1 MPEQSLLTHGRRW
14 KWLTLA
20 FIASVAAL
28 AAIAPPGEANF
39 TTGKC
44 QGTAIS
50 GRGAS
55 FQTTAQTNWISN
67 FQNNF
72 CADVGTFPSVTYTGS
87 GSGSGLQVMGR
98 RSGACPCPPGNADGS
113 QSRNQ
118 PERYAASDDPP
129 NSTTVGQ
136 INQGTDSA
144 GDEGTIHVIP
154 VAAGSTTVDV
164 NWPDNCDRSLLPDS
178 AESDPSAANSAPF
191 DDRVRFTRSQ
201 LEAIWAGD
209 AGFTNWKDVFP
220 TLASDPDCN
229 VAITRVVR
237 FDDSG
242 TTFSLKDFLDRI
254 NTSRGWQ
261 TTYITPDTRTWP
273 NASVGARAD
282 CGGATGP
289 QGANLTSSC
298 SNGNGALL
306 DKLSTVDGGI
316 GYSDLATARGRGYDI
331 ALSPPAASRD
341 DDKFWIQVPNP
352 NNLFT
357 EATTDPNGFTTTG
370 THGSNCT
377 NAQFTNVPAST
388 LGSWFT
394 TSGADSTNGA
404 YTICVLTYDLAWD
417 DYKGPYS
424 LQGCGDSCEEQKARS
439 VKDYLS
445 SIVSDDGQ
453 NLLSAS
459 DYAPLEESI
468 LNISRTGVNAIC
480 WDKSGTGNCPPTVY
494 AYPRPKGATPLY
506 VQFVPA
512 FNECTS
518 PNRTHGA
525 PLSSGSCNPPV
536 QSSSWLTV
544 GTPDANGATSNNQ
557 GFARYV
563 VQASDVAVTLSV
575 TDVRCRP
582 GSGISAGVCTS
593 VNTGT
598 AGDDYSG
605 QVQLSTT
612 ARITDKRNGTSG
624 FQPATTQDM
633 PFPMTVPCT
642 TTSSNNTIGGTCSL
656 SSSFNAV
663 APGAIVSGKRAIWQ
677 LGEVLLND
685 GGSDGVI
692 STTPNTL
699 FEQQGVFVP

>member
-14 KWLTLA
+14 KWLALA

-28 AAIAPPGEANF
+28 AVTASPGQANF

-44 QGTAIS
+44 LGTAIS

-55 FQTTAQTNWISN
+55 FQTTAQTNWIAN
-67 FQNNF
+67 FQNVF

-98 RSGACPCPPGNADGS
+98 RTGTNADGS

-129 NSTTVGQ
+129 DSTTISQ
-136 INQGTDSA
+136 INQGTDA
-144 GDEGTIHVIP
+144 TGDEGTIHVIP
-154 VAAGSTTVDV
+154 VAAGATTVDV
-164 NWPDNCDRSLLPDS
+164 NFPDNCDRSLLPD
-178 AESDPSAANSAPF
+178 ANETDPGAANASPF

-201 LEAIWAGD
+201 LEHIYAGD
-209 AGFTNWKDVFP
+209 SGFTNWTDVFP

-229 VAITRVVR
+229 VPITRVVR

-242 TTFSLKDFLDRI
+242 TTFVMKDWLDKV
-254 NTSRGWQ
+254 NPGRGWQ

-273 NASVGARAD
+273 NASVGPRAD
-282 CGGATGP
+282 CGGANGP
-289 QGANLTSSC
+289 QGNAGSPLTSAC

-316 GYSDLATARGRGYDI
+316 GYSDVATARGRGYDI

-341 DDKFWIQVPNP
+341 DDKFWTQVQNP
-352 NNLFT
+352 NNVYT
-357 EATTDPNGFTTTG
+357 EPTTDPNGFTTTG
-370 THGSNCT
+370 THGANCT
-377 NAQFTNVPAST
+377 NAQFTNVPSST

-394 TSGADSTNGA
+394 TSGSDSTNGS
-404 YTICVLTYDLAWD
+404 YTICNLTYDLAWD

-445 SIVSDDGQ
+445 SIVSDPGQ
-453 NLLSAS
+453 DLLAS
-459 DYAPLEESI
+459 KDYAPLEESI

-480 WDKSGTGNCPPTVY
+480 WDKAGTGNCPTTFY

-506 VQFVPA
+506 VPFVPA
-512 FNECTS
+512 FEPCTS
-518 PNRTHGA
+518 PNSNHGGGIA
-525 PLSSGSCNPPV
+525 SPSCVPPA

-544 GTPDANGATSNNQ
+544 GTPDTNGAAANST

-563 VQASDVAVTLSV
+563 VQSADVGVTV
-575 TDVRCRP
+575 NITDVRCRP
-582 GSGISAGVCTS
+582 GSGISGSVCTS

-605 QVQLSTT
+605 QLQLTSSV
-612 ARITDKRNGTSG
+612 RITDKRNGTSG
-624 FQPATTQDM
+624 FQPGTVVDTT
-633 PFPMTVPCT
+633 FPITVPCAT
-642 TTSSNNTIGGTCSL
+642 TVTNTVGSTCSL
-656 SSSFNAV
+656 SSSFNSV
-663 APGAIVSGKRAIWQ
+663 VPGAVTSGKRAIWQ
-677 LGEVLLND
+677 LGQVLLND
-685 GGSDGVI
+685 GGSDGSV
-692 STTPNTL
+692 STGPNTV
-699 FEQQGVFVP
+699 FERQGVFVP